1 MPSSAPSRRAT
12 LRAQI
17 AVDVTLARGRVG
29 CDVAGRTQDLGPG
42 GMRVATRRPLR
53 VDEHLA
59 FALTFEDGT
68 RMTGRA
74 RVVREDVGNVYGL
87 RFARI
92 AADDLERLE
101 SLVS

>member
-1 MPSSAPSRRAT
+1 MASTELRRRAT
-12 LRAQI
+12 PRAQI
-17 AVDVTLARGRVG
+17 AVAVTLARGRVG
-29 CDVAGRTQDLGPG
+29 KDVTGRTQDLGPG

-59 FALTFEDGT
+59 FELTLDDGT
-68 RMTGRA
+68 CVTGRA

-92 AADDLERLE
+92 ADDGLERLA
-101 SLVS
+101 SLVA